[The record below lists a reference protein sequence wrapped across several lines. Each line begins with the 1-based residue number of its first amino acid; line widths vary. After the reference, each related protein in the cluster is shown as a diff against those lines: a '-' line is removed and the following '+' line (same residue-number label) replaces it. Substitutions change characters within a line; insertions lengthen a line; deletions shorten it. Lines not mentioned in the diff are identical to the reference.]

1 MQQSLFVGGWGGA
14 NAVGGAKNAAR
25 PLPLS
30 AVHGGVDDCVEGED
44 VEAAVEEVKRETEGK
59 VQDYNSDS
67 GALSK

>member
-1 MQQSLFVGGWGGA
+1 M
-14 NAVGGAKNAAR
+14 GGAKNAAR

-44 VEAAVEEVKRETEGK
+44 VEEAVEEVKRETEGK